1 MHRVVC
7 ACPRRSILSSAILVV
22 AVVFAGSMF
31 ASPAWG
37 QSAPREYT
45 QSEVEAGRRLFEAG
59 CASCHGDEGEG
70 GLGPDIT
77 EAGAAAAH
85 FQLTT
90 GRMPLADPGAQAM
103 RKEPAYSE
111 TQIDQLIAYVA
122 SLGDGPAIPA
132 VDLSGTNL
140 STGAELFIANCSPCH
155 GATGNGGATGR
166 GSLAPSLHPSE
177 PVIVAEAM
185 ITGPGQ
191 MPNFGF
197 DAATRNEIIRYV
209 RFLQARPNPG
219 GADLGGIGPVPEG
232 FAGLAIGMGA
242 LVLIALFIGK
252 GRAHARGG
260 VES

>member
-1 MHRVVC
+1 MKLN
-7 ACPRRSILSSAILVV
+7 RRIAALLPLVV
-22 AVVFAGSMF
+22 LIGAGSI
-31 ASPAWG
+31 AVADARS
-37 QSAPREYT
+37 QNAPHRYT
-45 QSEVEAGRRLFEAG
+45 EAQIAAGRRIFEAG
-59 CASCHGDEGEG
+59 CASCHGDNGEG
-70 GLGPDIT
+70 GLGPDIR

-90 GRMPLADPGAQAM
+90 GRMPLSDPDAQAV

-111 TQIDQLIAYVA
+111 SQIDQLIAYVA
-122 SLGDGPAIPA
+122 SLGNGPSIPT
-132 VDLSGTNL
+132 VDLDGTNL

-155 GATGNGGATGR
+155 GATANGGATGR
-166 GSLAPSLHPSE
+166 GSLAPSLHSSE
-177 PVIVAEAM
+177 PLIVAEAM

-191 MPNFGF
+191 MPNFSF
-197 DAATRNEIIRYV
+197 DPATRNEIIRYV
-209 RFLQARPNPG
+209 RYLQARRNPG

-252 GRAHARGG
+252 QRGHAHGG

>member
-1 MHRVVC
+1 MR
-7 ACPRRSILSSAILVV
+7 ARGV
-22 AVVFAGSMF
+22 AAGVLAGVLGTFVGVLLATPSR
-31 ASPAWG
+31 AQNTPS
-37 QSAPREYT
+37 EYT
-45 QSEVEAGRRLFEAG
+45 PSEIEAGRRLFEAG
-59 CASCHGDEGEG
+59 CASCHGDNGEG
-70 GLGPDIT
+70 GLGPDIRD
-77 EAGAAAAH
+77 AGAAAAH

-90 GRMPLADPGAQAM
+90 GRMPLADPDAQAV
-103 RKEPAYSE
+103 RKEPAYSDTE
-111 TQIDQLIAYVA
+111 IEQLIAYVA
-122 SLGDGPAIPA
+122 SLGNGPDIPT
-132 VDLSGTNL
+132 VDLEGTNL

-155 GATGNGGATGR
+155 GATANGGATGR

-209 RFLQARPNPG
+209 RYLQARRNPG

-252 GRAHARGG
+252 ERSGTHRRKS
-260 VES
+260 E

>member
-1 MHRVVC
+1 MTRACGVGAVLLLAVLVTAGSPAVASAARVQD
-7 ACPRRSILSSAILVV
+7 APRRYS
-22 AVVFAGSMF
+22 
-31 ASPAWG
+31 
-37 QSAPREYT
+37 
-45 QSEVEAGRRLFEAG
+45 QSEVEAGRRIFEAG
-59 CASCHGDEGEG
+59 CASCHGEGGEG
-70 GLGPDIT
+70 GLGPDIRD
-77 EAGAAAAH
+77 AGAASAH

-90 GRMPLADPGAQAM
+90 GRMPLADPDAQAV

-111 TQIDQLIAYVA
+111 AQIDQLIAYVA
-122 SLGDGPAIPA
+122 SLGSGPAIPT

-155 GATGNGGATGR
+155 GATANGGATGR
-166 GSLAPSLHPSE
+166 GSLAPSLHPSK
-177 PVIVAEAM
+177 PLIVAEAM

-197 DAATRNEIIRYV
+197 DAATRNQIIRYV
-209 RFLQARPNPG
+209 RYLQTRPNPG

-252 GRAHARGG
+252 ERAHARGG
-260 VES
+260 IEP

>member
-1 MHRVVC
+1 MGL
-7 ACPRRSILSSAILVV
+7 SIA
-22 AVVFAGSMF
+22 AGSTTVT
-31 ASPAWG
+31 
-37 QSAPREYT
+37 SADAQDAQRRYT
-45 QSEVEAGRRLFEAG
+45 RLEVAAGRSLFEAG
-59 CASCHGDEGEG
+59 CASCHGDDGEG
-70 GLGPDIT
+70 GLGPDIRA
-77 EAGAAAAH
+77 AGAAAAH

-90 GRMPLADPGAQAM
+90 GRMPLADPDAQAV
-103 RKEPAYSE
+103 RKEPAY
-111 TQIDQLIAYVA
+111 TDPQINKLIAYVA
-122 SLGDGPAIPA
+122 SLGNGPAIPT
-132 VDLSGTNL
+132 VDLDGTNL

-166 GSLAPSLHPSE
+166 GSLAPSLHSSE
-177 PVIVAEAM
+177 PLIVAEAI

-197 DAATRNEIIRYV
+197 DADTRNEIIRYV
-209 RFLQARPNPG
+209 RYLQARRNPG

-252 GRAHARGG
+252 ERAHARGG